1 MTPNLSLQKS
11 NQLREILRMDFLQGL
26 YTVFPNEIIENHDL
40 TGTRDR
46 VYSCENTVLTMVYA
60 ATQSDKTLQNAVGI
74 FGKVYQHHAERV
86 ILEAQSSLELEKNE
100 DLENNQTRRGPKKK
114 YKLKIPKS
122 LTLEISRNTAAY
134 SKARKRI
141 DIELLNEIFKKSRDD
156 DDSRFIW
163 HGLKTYITD
172 GTYVQMQDTKELREK
187 YEAKCN
193 DSENQ
198 EGYPKGLIQAVIEQ
212 GSGFIYD
219 FALSS
224 RRVSEL
230 SLIYQLIGNLPKG
243 CLLLADDLY
252 NSYAIFALSRTYGF
266 DMIVPGKR
274 DRNYVVSEVIAEG
287 DELVEVIRT
296 RRPPWLP
303 KVEFLPKKLLLR
315 RISFMAPDGNQS
327 VIYTTLLDP
336 AIPKCDIILKY
347 FTRWDIE
354 ITIRE
359 VKTMMDISVLRGKTD
374 DIVRKEVVSA
384 FIAYNLIR
392 KLIAQSTLETA
403 FSPETDIIQ
412 EFLENNKDILMDRK
426 GRIYTRWSPGRYG
439 GSENQD
445 IVPCN
450 SQEAR

>member
-1 MTPNLSLQKS
+1 
-11 NQLREILRMDFLQGL
+11 
-26 YTVFPNEIIENHDL
+26 
-40 TGTRDR
+40 
-46 VYSCENTVLTMVYA
+46 MVYA

-74 FGKVYQHHAERV
+74 FGKVYQQHAERV
-86 ILEAQSSLELEKNE
+86 IREAQSSLELEKNE
-100 DLENNQTRRGPKKK
+100 DLENNQIRRGPKKK

-122 LTLEISRNTAAY
+122 LTLGISSNTAAY

-219 FALSS
+219 YALSS

-230 SLIYQLIGNLPKG
+230 SLIYQLVGNLPKG

-252 NSYAIFALSRTYGF
+252 NSFAIFALSRKYEF

-274 DRNYVVSEVIAEG
+274 DRNYLVSEVVAEG

-303 KVEFLPKKLLLR
+303 KEEFLPKKLLLR
-315 RISFMAPDGNQS
+315 RISFTAQDGTPS

-336 AIPKCDIILKY
+336 AIPKCDIVLKY

-374 DIVRKEVVSA
+374 DIVRKELVAA

-392 KLIAQSTLETA
+392 KLITQSTLETA

-426 GRIYTRWSPGRYG
+426 GRIYTRWSSGRYG
-439 GSENQD
+439 SSEKQD
-445 IVPCN
+445 IVPHN
-450 SQEAR
+450 